1 MDKKI
6 ETSKFSHQDEREKII
21 KVAKKEES
29 SMKLYADAEEVFGT
43 KRWEDDWRRIFIVA
57 GPAGYIGNLVSVTL
71 GVSGGVFLAY
81 QLTSN
86 WASAILIGVI
96 VTLIMEIAKSL
107 SLKESIIHALR
118 GKGVSSMVLGS
129 VAVTMLVASAYF
141 SVESGKETPYFQ
153 RWVKAESGVV
163 TSALPPTLSSERL
176 SKIDA
181 ELKAIENERAS
192 YEQRNP
198 NKTAKWLKA
207 DTYERLKAEQESIGK
222 QLAENS
228 EKSAAEQVAN
238 VEAKTADNLSWW
250 FWALVFL
257 SESCVVFGYA
267 FRPYYLYRCRE
278 LAIAEGKSIRKET
291 LEVDAPTHYEAV
303 QVPKT
308 ESEAEYWKREAERLQ
323 KQVNAPTPHN
333 TPPQGSYIRNLIGFQ
348 TPVVETKESAVYTE
362 YAENTD
368 ANDANDVKSMYE
380 GKLSDKADDK
390 TLLAVFQIANA
401 RYNSYKDRTTPKAIS
416 NTQFALDKMDEVQC
430 LLNSRG
436 KQIVKDARN
445 AFTIVALS

>member
-1 MDKKI
+1 MQRKI
-6 ETSKFSHQDEREKII
+6 ETDKFSHQDGREKI
-21 KVAKKEES
+21 VAAAKREAAN
-29 SMKLYADAEEVFGT
+29 MNLYSQAEDIFGT
-43 KRWEDDWRRIFIVA
+43 KRWEDDWARIYQIA
-57 GPAGYIGNLVSVTL
+57 APAGYIGNLVSIVL

-86 WASAILIGVI
+86 WAAAILIGTV
-96 VTLIMEIAKSL
+96 VTLIMEVAKSL
-107 SLKESIIHALR
+107 SLKEGVIHALK
-118 GKGVSSMVLGS
+118 GKSSSAVLFS
-129 VAVTMLVASAYF
+129 VAAVMLLASAYF
-141 SVESGKETPYFQ
+141 SVESGKKTPYFQ

-163 TSALPPTLSSERL
+163 TSALPPTSERL

-257 SESCVVFGYA
+257 SESCVVFGYT

-291 LEVDAPTHYEAV
+291 LEVDSAPTHYEAV

-348 TPVVETKESAVYTE
+348 TPVTKESAVYTE

>member
-96 VTLIMEIAKSL
+96 VTFIMEIAKSL
-107 SLKESIIHALR
+107 SLKESIIHALK

-153 RWVKAESGVV
+153 RWVKAETGEMPKVP
-163 TSALPPTLSSERL
+163 LLSETNDRL
-176 SKIDA
+176 QVIESDMKS
-181 ELKAIENERAS
+181 IENERAS
-192 YEQRNP
+192 YEARNP

-207 DTYERLKAEQESIGK
+207 DSYERLKAEKEAIQNEQI
-222 QLAENS
+222 
-228 EKSAAEQVAN
+228 AAKEGDVAT
-238 VEAKTADNLSWW
+238 AYAQATDATADSLSWW
-250 FWALVFL
+250 YWAIVLL
-257 SESCVVFGYA
+257 SEACVIFGYC
-267 FRPYYLYRCRE
+267 FKPYYLYRCRE
-278 LAIAEGKSIRKET
+278 LAIAEGKKMRQEDIGFYSSPTQYHAVQLPVDDDFSKEDLKQQILLLQQQLQQHPHPPTPTNPMSPPINHLRKIGFVNT
-291 LEVDAPTHYEAV
+291 VDTAKEAV
-303 QVPKT
+303 NTVDTAEKVSVMKMPIDSNTPDDILLAAFRASNSSITSRHGRDT
-308 ESEAEYWKREAERLQ
+308 EQAKEQIQLHRDRQNNIQKILAER
-323 KQVNAPTPHN
+323 
-333 TPPQGSYIRNLIGFQ
+333 
-348 TPVVETKESAVYTE
+348 
-362 YAENTD
+362 
-368 ANDANDVKSMYE
+368 
-380 GKLSDKADDK
+380 GKKI
-390 TLLAVFQIANA
+390 V
-401 RYNSYKDRTTPKAIS
+401 
-416 NTQFALDKMDEVQC
+416 LDK
-430 LLNSRG
+430 SRRAY
-436 KQIVKDARN
+436 IIIPIA
-445 AFTIVALS
+445 

>member
-1 MDKKI
+1 MQRKI
-6 ETSKFSHQDEREKII
+6 ETDKFSHQDGREKI
-21 KVAKKEES
+21 VAAAKREAAN
-29 SMKLYADAEEVFGT
+29 MNLYSQAEDIFGT
-43 KRWEDDWRRIFIVA
+43 KRWEDDWARIYQIA
-57 GPAGYIGNLVSVTL
+57 APAGYIGNMVSIVL

-86 WASAILIGVI
+86 WAAAILIGTV
-96 VTLIMEIAKSL
+96 VTLIMEVAKSL
-107 SLKESIIHALR
+107 SLKDGVIHALK
-118 GKGVSSMVLGS
+118 GKSSSAVLFS
-129 VAVTMLVASAYF
+129 VAAVMLLASAYF
-141 SVESGKETPYFQ
+141 SVESGKKTPYFQ

-257 SESCVVFGYA
+257 SESCVVFGYS

-278 LAIAEGKSIRKET
+278 LAIAEGKSIRNVSF
-291 LEVDAPTHYEAV
+291 LVDSAPTHYEAV

-323 KQVNAPTPHN
+323 KLNAPTPHN
-333 TPPQGSYIRNLIGFQ
+333 TPPQGSYIRNLIGFHKI
-348 TPVVETKESAVYTE
+348 TPVETKESAVYTE

-368 ANDANDVKSMYE
+368 ANDVKSMYE
-380 GKLSDKADDK
+380 SLGKLSDKADDK
-390 TLLAVFQIANA
+390 TLLALYQIANA
-401 RYNSYKDRTTPKAIS
+401 RYNSYRTRTTPKAIS
-416 NTQFALDKMDEVQC
+416 NAKFALDKMDEVQC

-445 AFTIVALS
+445 AFTIVTR